1 MRILLQP
8 AAGKIPL
15 QHFKDTMDPGVLV
28 ESLRNV
34 LLLEIYEKIT
44 ELKELYVR
52 VWGIV
57 PTRENSPR
65 NEWANLQEDDLV
77 LFYGNKYFYFLAKVL
92 AKLQSK
98 DLALKFWGT
107 DKEKRAWEYMYF
119 LKEGR
124 PIRIPYL
131 PEVIGYKKEHIV
143 RGAIL
148 LDLSKS
154 SSLIQYIESKI
165 GIIIDEDQIRIT
177 PAEEVAFNRKLKIP
191 KTPEEAEEIINKL
204 SESLSDEP
212 VKERIKITK
221 ILTRNPTFARL
232 VKQKAQYVCA
242 VCGIKPFFQRS
253 GSPYAEV
260 HHIEELAIT
269 RIDHPSKMIC
279 VCPTCH
285 RVIHYG
291 DNDSLNYRKSLK
303 LL

>member
-34 LLLEIYEKIT
+34 LPLEIYEKIT
-44 ELKELYVR
+44 GLIELYVR

-65 NEWANLQEDDLV
+65 NEWASLGADDLV
-77 LFYGNKYFYFLAKVL
+77 LFYGNKCFYFLARVL
-92 AKLQSK
+92 VKFHSK
-98 DLALKFWGT
+98 DLALMFWET
-107 DKEKRAWEYMYF
+107 DKEKRTWEYMYF

-124 PIRIPYL
+124 PIRIPYS

-154 SSLIQYIESKI
+154 SSLMQYIESKI
-165 GIIIDEDQIRIT
+165 GTIIDEDQIRIT
-177 PAEEVAFNRKLKIP
+177 PDEEATFNRKIKIP
-191 KTPEEAEEIINKL
+191 KTPEEAEETINKL
-204 SESLSDEP
+204 SESITNEP
-212 VKERIKITK
+212 VKERIKIAK
-221 ILTRNPTFARL
+221 ILTRNPNFARL
-232 VKQKAQYVCA
+232 VKQKAQYICS
-242 VCGIKPFFQRS
+242 VCGTEPFIQRS
-253 GSPYAEV
+253 GNPYAEV
-260 HHIEELAIT
+260 HHIEELAIS

-291 DNDSLNYRKSLK
+291 DNNSLNYRKSLK